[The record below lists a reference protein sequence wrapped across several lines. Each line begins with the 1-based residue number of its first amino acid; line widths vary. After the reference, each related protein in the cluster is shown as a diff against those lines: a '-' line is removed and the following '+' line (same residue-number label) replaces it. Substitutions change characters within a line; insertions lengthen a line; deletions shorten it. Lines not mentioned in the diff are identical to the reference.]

1 MDKAETY
8 QKELKEVIEKQ
19 LELIKKGAPVD
30 ELAKNTM
37 RFNNIADQIISDT
50 NIYKPKRTV
59 MLATISVYTNI
70 FIDSLKRNK
79 EEEKKI
85 DALGERLIYS
95 HINEEENVKKVKGVT
110 SAYQNHFAI
119 VAKKPENKES
129 VVTYE
134 DAKIDNIKKCA
145 RIIFDV
151 MNNSLKKIPLKN
163 YIILGIIVIVT
174 FLLLN

>member
-1 MDKAETY
+1 
-8 QKELKEVIEKQ
+8 
-19 LELIKKGAPVD
+19 
-30 ELAKNTM
+30 
-37 RFNNIADQIISDT
+37 
-50 NIYKPKRTV
+50 

-85 DALGERLIYS
+85 DALGEKLIDS

-119 VAKKPENKES
+119 VTKKPENKES

-134 DAKIDNIKKCA
+134 DAKSDNIKK
-145 RIIFDV
+145 
-151 MNNSLKKIPLKN
+151 
-163 YIILGIIVIVT
+163 
-174 FLLLN
+174 